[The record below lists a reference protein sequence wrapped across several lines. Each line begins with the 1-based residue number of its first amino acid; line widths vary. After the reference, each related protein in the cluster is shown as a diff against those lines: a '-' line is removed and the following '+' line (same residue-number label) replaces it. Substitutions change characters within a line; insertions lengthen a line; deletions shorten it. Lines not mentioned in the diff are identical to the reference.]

1 MIATYSTLQGSVASI
16 RNGLL
21 SEREMGVPDRF
32 MAAVSGRS
40 AQPTAVSGRSDQPTF
55 EATSRHAAGC
65 DFWESPIKVISKLRI
80 VLTKLIKKQLA
91 LRFSQSSFVWR

>member
-16 RNGLL
+16 RNGLF

-32 MAAVSGRS
+32 MAAVSGKS
-40 AQPTAVSGRSDQPTF
+40 AQPTF

-65 DFWESPIKVISKLRI
+65 DFLESPIKVISKLRI
-80 VLTKLIKKQLA
+80 VLIKQIKKQLA
-91 LRFSQSSFVWR
+91 LKFSQSSFVWR